1 MAEDFADKE
10 IKDGL
15 RPGALAALQNH
26 RDRGDTIVIASAAV
40 CVIVDAISRR
50 LNIPYWVATEMKWV
64 DGRLAP
70 DFLTKNCYGA
80 EKLERVKKLLAE
92 NPELKQNNTLIT
104 MYTDSYSDIEILRF
118 SDKGVA
124 VNAGRK
130 LKENA
135 KGENFAVVDW

>member
-1 MAEDFADKE
+1 
-10 IKDGL
+10 
-15 RPGALAALQNH
+15 
-26 RDRGDTIVIASAAV
+26 
-40 CVIVDAISRR
+40 
-50 LNIPYWVATEMKWV
+50 MKWV
-64 DGRLAP
+64 DDRLAP

-92 NPELKQNNTLIT
+92 NPQLKKNNTFIT